1 MLNIFYLQRSVLMIA
16 VLSLMNSSIARCE
29 PNSSVQNVVV
39 TSVKGGASL
48 VHEGQEMPI
57 KAGDQ
62 VREGDQIRTASDGTV
77 DLVVNNIA
85 GYRALPS
92 SESSIKNADPKST
105 DLSVTK
111 GKIVINLAKLP
122 KESSFKVETPTA
134 IAAVRGTQFSCS
146 ANLGD
151 GGASF
156 AVREGVVEVQSL
168 TGGGSVMLNE
178 GFALDVPLNFSGEL
192 NPREAQGMELAVLD
206 QASSIRTC
214 S

>member
-1 MLNIFYLQRSVLMIA
+1 MLNLFYLHRLVLMIA
-16 VLSLMNSSIARCE
+16 VLSFMSPSIAWCE
-29 PNSSVQNVVV
+29 PGSPAQNVVV

-48 VHEGQEMPI
+48 VREGQETPI
-57 KAGDQ
+57 KTGDR
-62 VREGDQIRTASDGTV
+62 VHEGDQIRTASDGTV

-92 SESSIKNADPKST
+92 SESSIKDADPKST

-111 GKIVINLAKLP
+111 GKIVINLSKLP

-156 AVREGVVEVQSL
+156 AVREGVVEVQNL
-168 TGGGSVMLNE
+168 AGGDPVMLQE
-178 GFALDVPLNFSGEL
+178 GFALDVPLNFSGDL